1 VEKRREPRNENRMKR
16 PTAAGERAK
25 YREAHLHQGC
35 WW

>member
-1 VEKRREPRNENRMKR
+1 MNKNRMKR

-25 YREAHLHQGC
+25 YREAHIHQSG

>member
-1 VEKRREPRNENRMKR
+1 MNKNRMMR

-25 YREAHLHQGC
+25 SREAHIHQDC